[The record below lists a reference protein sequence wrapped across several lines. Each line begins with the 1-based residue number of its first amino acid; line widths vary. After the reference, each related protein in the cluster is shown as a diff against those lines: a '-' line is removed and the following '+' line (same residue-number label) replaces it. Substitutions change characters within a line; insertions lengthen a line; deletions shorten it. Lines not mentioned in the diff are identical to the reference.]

1 MNDQEAKDIP
11 KVVGV
16 CIGIMGA
23 MFVVVYAGIVTL
35 LHFYPAVESVVG

>member
-1 MNDQEAKDIP
+1 MNDQEARDIP

>member
-23 MFVVVYAGIVTL
+23 MFVVVYTGIVTL